1 MGAGE
6 AGEDDDEVNVK
17 VIFEKRTV
25 LDFDVFI
32 PIMTNTRKLKKGE
45 LLKRLVI
52 KDEFPEPPASKRR
65 KIG

>member
-1 MGAGE
+1 MRHEIAPSLGVGAGE

-32 PIMTNTRKLKKGE
+32 PIMTNTRKIEAGE
-45 LLKRLVI
+45 
-52 KDEFPEPPASKRR
+52 EPPVH
-65 KIG
+65 

>member
-1 MGAGE
+1 M
-6 AGEDDDEVNVK
+6 NVK